1 LGWED
6 GLHESTYNPK
16 RTLTAVERAE
26 LDAEH
31 RERAAY
37 WDEVYRNLRIDAQA
51 CARSM
56 RFSPTF
62 GDPPEPNKFEDT
74 VSKSLDDYRSG
85 RALMEHMGADR
96 LIDPATTGMLLAIRR
111 GLIEE
116 TGAATI
122 GDYVLI
128 DMAVIAF
135 ASAMRLQSIVGNA
148 ALIIESEMFGQP
160 SLRAKWRR
168 GYGYRPE
175 DIQGLAV
182 EEHVRRLCEQIMPLV
197 ERFNRMGREG
207 LEALGRTRQ
216 APSLAVERA
225 KAINIVVVASRG
237 T

>member
-6 GLHESTYNPK
+6 GLDKATYNPK

-31 RERAAY
+31 RAHVAY
-37 WDEVYRNLRIDAQA
+37 WDDVYGRLKVDAQA

-62 GDPPEPNKFEDT
+62 GDPPEPNKFEDI

-111 GLIEE
+111 GLLEE
-116 TGAATI
+116 TNVATI
-122 GDYVLI
+122 GDYVLT

-135 ASAMRLQSIVGNA
+135 ASAMRIQSIVGNL
-148 ALIIESEMFGQP
+148 ALVLEGDLFGQP
-160 SLRAKWRR
+160 SLRAKWRQEC
-168 GYGYRPE
+168 GGRP
-175 DIQGLAV
+175 DGLAV
-182 EEHVRRLCEQIMPLV
+182 DEHVRRLREQIMPLV

-216 APSLAVERA
+216 TPSLAVERA
-225 KAINIVVVASRG
+225 EAINIVLVASTG
-237 T
+237 G